1 MKKRYYLGEFEELVL
16 LVVAVLQ
23 DSAYGLSVTQMIEK
37 DLKRPINMSSVHT
50 CLYRLEEKG
59 YVTSKLDGATD
70 KRGGRR
76 KRLFLITAEG
86 KFALEEVRN
95 QRQFLW
101 SKIPS
106 FQA

>member
-16 LVVAVLQ
+16 LVVAGLQ
-23 DSAYGLSVTQMIEK
+23 SKAYGLSVTQVIEK
-37 DLKRPINMSSVHT
+37 DLKRSINMSAVHT

-59 YVTSKLDGATD
+59 YLTSKLDGATN

-76 KRLFLITAEG
+76 KRLFLITTEG
-86 KFALEEVRN
+86 QFALKEVRD